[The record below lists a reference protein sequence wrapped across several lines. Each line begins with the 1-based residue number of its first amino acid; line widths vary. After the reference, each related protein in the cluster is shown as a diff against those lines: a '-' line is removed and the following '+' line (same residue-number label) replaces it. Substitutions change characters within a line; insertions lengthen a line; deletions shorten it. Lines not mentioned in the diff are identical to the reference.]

1 MTPLGLRRR
10 TSSVAYA
17 AASKRVRTL
26 RLPRRLSMDELVRHA
41 ERVLGKRIDFEVVDL
56 NRGLS
61 AQLIQRRDVATI
73 QTHTDLS
80 EPSRMACI
88 LHELAH
94 VLMRDPECD
103 HMPYL
108 DMLSGR
114 VAYQRADLD
123 DPHER
128 VVELIADDLALRTG
142 VIGSGAV
149 GTGIFK

>member
-1 MTPLGLRRR
+1 MSLWRCPY
-10 TSSVAYA
+10 SAAYSVA
-17 AASKRVRTL
+17 SRRVRAL
-26 RLPRRLSMDELVRHA
+26 HLPRRLSMEELVEHA
-41 ERVLGKRIDFEVVDL
+41 EREMGKRIDFEVVAL
-56 NRGLS
+56 RRGLS
-61 AQLIQRRDVATI
+61 AQLIQRREVATI
-73 QTHTDLS
+73 QTHTELS

-94 VLMRDPECD
+94 ILLQDPECD

-108 DMLSGR
+108 DMLKGR

-128 VVELIADDLALRTG
+128 IVELVADDLALRTG
-142 VIGSGAV
+142 VIGSGPV